1 MTTVRFLRHRPTW
14 AMRVAGIMLLAVLSG
29 TVPSS
34 PLSAQVPQR
43 HWLHSSALPP
53 GAIGS
58 QRLLRRGPL
67 SPYRQGYVQ
76 PVEVAAPPGV
86 AISVVSGGGFTTPH
100 SDTLLAGMTL
110 GQVYRLKVSGVTN
123 YESVDIY
130 PTVEV
135 IDRLYP
141 PQGKALKFP
150 IPVQLTQEEL
160 QLAAAGSF
168 VTRVIYV
175 EDPKQ
180 ALPIEQ
186 PIVHGRR
193 EQQWFE
199 VRCDQ
204 DPLLVADMLG
214 RPVAILRIGSRLPG
228 QPVGTPGCD
237 PPIQL
242 YDHMEV
248 ASQPKFESGGESIET
263 Y

>member
-1 MTTVRFLRHRPTW
+1 
-14 AMRVAGIMLLAVLSG
+14 
-29 TVPSS
+29 
-34 PLSAQVPQR
+34 
-43 HWLHSSALPP
+43 
-53 GAIGS
+53 
-58 QRLLRRGPL
+58 L

-76 PVEVAAPPGV
+76 PVEIAAPGGV
-86 AISVVSGGGFTTPH
+86 AISAVSGGGFTTPQGG
-100 SDTLLAGMTL
+100 SLLAGMTL
-110 GQVYRLKVSGVTN
+110 GRVYRLRVTGVQN

-141 PQGKALKFP
+141 PPGKALKFP
-150 IPVQLTQEEL
+150 IPIQLTSEEL

-175 EDPKQ
+175 EDPRQ

-186 PIVHGRR
+186 PVVEGRR
-193 EQQWFE
+193 EQPWFE
-199 VRCDQ
+199 ARCDQ

-228 QPVGTPGCD
+228 PAIGATGCD

-242 YDHMEV
+242 YDQMQTAAKPDPAHH
-248 ASQPKFESGGESIET
+248 APANGT